1 MNLPHIHLILNQI
14 PVLGTLF
21 GLVLLAWGIVRRNDS
36 LQRAGLLTFTVV
48 ALIAIPVYLTG
59 EPAEEAVE
67 HLAGTAESA
76 IEPHEDA
83 ALISFIAMELLG
95 ALALGALLLSRTRF
109 SPALVVHG
117 ALAVAILTGGLM
129 AWTAN
134 LGGRIRHGEV
144 GASGAPQSDERE
156 QHDSSTF
163 TK

>member
-1 MNLPHIHLILNQI
+1 MLNHF

-36 LQRAGLLTFTVV
+36 LQRAALLTFTVV

-76 IEPHEDA
+76 IKPHEDA

-95 ALALGALLLSRTRF
+95 ALALGTLLLSRTRF
-109 SPALVVHG
+109 NPALVVRS
-117 ALAVAILTGGLM
+117 ALAVAVVTGGLM

-144 GASGAPQSDERE
+144 GAGAGQSGERE
-156 QHDSSTF
+156 HGEDEGR
-163 TK
+163 